1 MGKAIVHGLSQTIHH
16 RKFRHIKPN
25 PYDNS
30 RDCRAIFDYFNNNL
44 GKIVKITDKPNL
56 LLLDTIDAHV
66 YP

>member
-1 MGKAIVHGLSQTIHH
+1 MGKAIVHGLSQTIHR

-25 PYDNS
+25 PYDIS
-30 RDCRAIFDYFNNNL
+30 MDCRPIFDYFNNNL